1 MSTVINFL
9 NSSFFVALVT
19 VIVGFVAY
27 ILYRLQKRDRKREAA
42 NIVLLEIQS
51 AERKMQQIQKSLKR
65 DPPSLPNDLRLMQTE
80 SWSRLNYLFIR
91 DFDRDEWDSV
101 TDFYNKCQL
110 IDETIKYNNSSF
122 WNDVEQIR
130 SNKQRLLADYA
141 NKAAMGLT
149 GTVDNVTK
157 ADEAVVKKF
166 DDITEK
172 FDKIYMG
179 KQGRFGYTP
188 NKTTD
193 DAKLYIDQIDLRI
206 SQSNTGS
213 KLKKL
218 ANIRSRL

>member
-1 MSTVINFL
+1 MSTLINFFDS
-9 NSSFFVALVT
+9 NFFVALVT
-19 VIVGFVAY
+19 LSVGSAAY
-27 ILYRLQKRDRKREAA
+27 IIYRLQKRDAKREAA
-42 NIVLLEIQS
+42 NIILLEIQG
-51 AERKMQQIQKSLKR
+51 AERKLQQIQKSLKK
-65 DPPSLPNDLRLMQTE
+65 DPPTLPNDLRLMQTE

-91 DFDRDEWDSV
+91 DFDRDEWDSL

-141 NKAAMGLT
+141 GAAAKKLT

-157 ADEAVVKKF
+157 EDAETVKAF

-172 FDKIYMG
+172 FDKVYMG

-193 DAKLYIDQIDLRI
+193 DAKLYMDQINLRI

-218 ANIRSRL
+218 ANIQSRL